1 MKRIASVWTFLSIVV
16 LLTLAFS
23 GCQQTE
29 TDASEALSPEE
40 TKALLNQLPPIA
52 TSEAPAEE
60 RTQSD
65 APPPPS
71 SEQATKPAFPQSEAP
86 AADASQPPEI
96 VRFAPEG
103 EVERAAMISITFS
116 QPMVAVGSHAE
127 SSEKPLPVSIRPQ
140 VEGQWRWL
148 DTKNLVFEPDAEALP
163 MATEYTVSVAQD
175 ITSVNGDKLS
185 DPVRWQ
191 FATAPLRVTG
201 FHPGGDTPTSNQP
214 VLVLVFNQAIDANA
228 VLDQLVLTGNGQNYA
243 LNQVE
248 ETAIAEGHEETKR
261 FAASLQEEHW
271 LAVTPGEP
279 LPWNQSFS
287 LELKAGVPAKT
298 GHRLSVE
305 AQRYAFKTAGPLRF
319 EDVSCGHS
327 HNQSCHPESGL
338 SVRLSHGLTDDW
350 DRSLF
355 TITPEVEDLN
365 VNHYGNQLYLNGPFK
380 PDTEYTLRLKAGI
393 KDRFGRVLEQDLTKS
408 VRMGDYPPG
417 FTLPGHE
424 FITVPSTSTSLPVM
438 SRNIQTLN
446 VELRRVSPEDWQAFR
461 EYREQYHRNA
471 ERDSL
476 PKPGE
481 LIEKRTITIEHSDAT
496 YDRTDLSLTAGL
508 NEAGFGHV
516 LVFLSSPQAE
526 VSSPSYPRYNPA
538 AMGTWVQVTNISLS
552 TYTETG
558 DLTAWVTRLQNGR
571 PIEGA
576 DVKIEAQSAQTNENG
591 LTTLSLGDS
600 EPDHSKTIEVT
611 KNQDHALFPQAHY
624 RPYSHTENSFYRY
637 PTFVF
642 TDRHLYQPGETAH
655 FKALVRERTS
665 GTDGDIR
672 HPTDVTH
679 IEWTAYDGQGNELAN
694 NTVPISPEGSFD
706 VTLPVPTDAD
716 SGMGH
721 LEFTLLRGAETV
733 ENYEW
738 YQPFMIE
745 EFRRPEYQVGL
756 KFSTDQYV
764 TDEPLRATAS
774 ANYYAGGPL
783 PNAPV
788 EWQFSLETSH
798 YAPPGWEDYR
808 FGRWQP
814 IWARSF
820 WPTPREVAWE
830 QSFSG
835 QTNAQ
840 GEHTLTLAPNT
851 NVKLSELFYAHSLSA
866 TANVADVN
874 RQQWSASG
882 EVLVHPGTVYVGL
895 RTPTLFAKVD
905 EAVSVEWVTVDIEG
919 QPVEKEKPTLSVER
933 LEWEDGDWV
942 ADGTATC
949 EPNAEGSGCEFVPK
963 KSGHYRV
970 TASVSDADD
979 RESRTQMTLWVAG
992 DARDGFPTPEE
1003 RPEIKLIPDQEE
1015 YSPGETAR
1023 IQVQTPFAPAE
1034 VLLTVQRQGLV
1045 DLQYHQLDDG
1055 LYTLEVPVTETSI
1068 PTLTVTAEAIG
1079 GPSDNGELPQSA
1091 FQEFS
1096 LPVSTKSRKLT
1107 VNVEP
1112 ETSSLKPGETAT
1124 VTVTVTDRKNSP
1136 ASGAELTFYAVDQS
1150 VLDLAGY
1157 ELPSPLEAFYA
1168 SIDDGV
1174 SEYRSRNEAVA
1185 LQPNAPPETVEEVMV
1200 SGARASAEM
1209 SYDMGAPQAKSEATA
1224 AVRSNF
1230 SALATFESTI
1240 KLDQQG
1246 KATVSFELPDNLTR
1260 YRLIGVAHTE
1270 QQFGEGDADIEVGLP
1285 LMVRPSLPRFLNL
1298 GDKAELPVVVQ
1309 NTTDKPMTVELA
1321 ARASNLT
1328 LTGAPGRR
1336 LTIPAN
1342 DRKEVR
1348 FTAQPMTVGEARV
1361 QVIVRSGS
1369 HQDAA
1374 EITLPVQ
1381 RPATSEAFAQYGS
1394 LTGGNEFL
1402 EVAVPKQVYPDFGGL
1417 KLTTSSTQFQSLS
1430 DAFLYLLEY
1439 PYGCSEQ
1446 IASRL
1451 MAIAALED
1459 LLQAFNAD
1467 GLPDKAAINKSVS
1480 DILARLEDLQN
1491 QDGGWGF
1498 WTRNGDSQ
1506 AYLSVH
1512 ITHALLRARE
1522 AGYEVPEPLLN
1533 KALTYTRTAGDSL
1546 PKTMEAQP
1554 ATSIKAYSL
1563 YVRSL
1568 AGEPTGKAA
1577 VELFEGTE
1585 EESLSIEAMG
1595 WLLSAAADHD
1605 QAQPLR
1611 DEILRR
1617 LNNQLRETAAT
1628 ASFVEDYNNGGHWVL
1643 HGSRRT
1649 DAVVLDALLSTQ
1661 PQSDLIEKLSRGLL
1675 NDRRNGHWGNT
1686 QENVFALLALKQYFL
1701 ARESVVPD
1709 FTARAWLGDQFL
1721 GEQRYQGRETQ
1732 THTQQVSMTELK
1744 SGDTSPTLAL
1754 QHQGQGRLY
1763 YRVGMEYAPEDL
1775 QLEAARHGF
1784 QVERRY
1790 EAVNDPSD
1798 VTQAKDGTWEIKAG
1812 AAVRVTLT
1820 MTLPARRHHV
1830 ALTDRL
1836 PAGFEALNPALETTA
1851 QIPDR
1856 TRFMEQTRTRF
1867 WQPHWYQHQQ
1877 LRDDRAEAF
1886 STEVEAGVYKYE
1898 YTALATTPGEFVVPP
1913 AKVEEMY
1920 RPETFGRSATEKVRV
1935 IEQP

>member
-1 MKRIASVWTFLSIVV
+1 MKRIASVWTIPSIAV
-16 LLTLAFS
+16 LLTFTLG
-23 GCQQTE
+23 GCQQAE
-29 TDASEALSPEE
+29 TDSSEALSPEA
-40 TKALLNQLPPIA
+40 TNALLNQLPPIA
-52 TSEAPAEE
+52 TPDTAEAQTP
-60 RTQSD
+60 SD
-65 APPPPS
+65 TAPPPSP
-71 SEQATKPAFPQSEAP
+71 EQSAKPAFPEKKAP
-86 AADASQPPEI
+86 VADTSQPPTIE
-96 VRFAPEG
+96 RFTPEG
-103 EVERAAMISITFS
+103 EVDRAAMISITFS
-116 QPMVAVGSHAE
+116 QPMVAVGSHEE
-127 SSEKPLPVSIRPQ
+127 SGKKPLPISIKPQ

-148 DTKNLVFEPDAEALP
+148 DTKSLVFEPDAEALP

-185 DPVRWQ
+185 DPVQWQ
-191 FATAPLRVTG
+191 FATAPLQVTG
-201 FHPGGDTPTSNQP
+201 FYPESDAPTSNKP
-214 VLVLVFNQAIDANA
+214 VLVLVFNQAINPNA
-228 VLDQLVLTGNGQNYA
+228 VLDQLVLTGDGQRYA
-243 LNQVE
+243 LNQADE
-248 ETAIAEGHEETKR
+248 ATLTENHKDAKR
-261 FAASLQEEHW
+261 FTDSLEEEHW
-271 LAVTPGEP
+271 LAVTPSEP

-298 GHRLSVE
+298 GHRLSAD
-305 AQRYAFKTAGPLRF
+305 AQRHRFKTAGPLQF
-319 EDVSCGHS
+319 DNVSCGH
-327 HNQSCHPESGL
+327 NGSCNPESGI
-338 SVRLSHGLTDDW
+338 SVSLSHGLADDW
-350 DRSLF
+350 DSSLF
-355 TITPEVEDLN
+355 TVSPEVEDLN
-365 VNHYGNQLYLNGPFK
+365 VNHHGNHFYLNGSFK
-380 PDTEYTLRLKAGI
+380 PETEYTLRLKAGT
-393 KDRFGRVLEQDLTKS
+393 KDRFGRVLENDLTTN
-408 VRMGDYPPG
+408 VQVGDYPPG

-424 FITVPSTSTSLPVM
+424 FITVPSGSASLPVM

-446 VELRRVSPEDWQAFR
+446 VELRRVTPEDWQAFQD
-461 EYREQYHRNA
+461 YREQYRRSNDREA
-471 ERDSL
+471 L
-476 PKPGE
+476 PKPGD
-481 LIEKRTITIEHSDAT
+481 LIEERTVTVEPSETT
-496 YDRTDLSLTAGL
+496 YTRTDLSLKKGL
-508 NEAGFGHV
+508 NDADFGHV
-516 LVFLSSPQAE
+516 LVFVNSPEAE
-526 VSSPSYPRYNPA
+526 ASPAQFPRYNPA
-538 AMGTWVQVTNISLS
+538 AMGTWVQVTNLSISS
-552 TYTETG
+552 YTEPHRF
-558 DLTAWVTRLQNGR
+558 TAWVTDLLDGHPINGAEVSLQ
-571 PIEGA
+571 
-576 DVKIEAQSAQTNENG
+576 AQSGQTDEHG
-591 LTTLSLGDS
+591 LVELSLGDS
-600 EPDHSKTIEVT
+600 ENTETLKVIKDAD
-611 KNQDHALFPQAHY
+611 QALFPQAGY
-624 RPYSHTENSFYRY
+624 RRYSMRENNYYRY

-655 FKALVRERTS
+655 FKALLRERTS

-679 IEWTAYDGQGNELAN
+679 IEWTAYDGQMNELESDR
-694 NTVPISPEGSFD
+694 TPISPEGSVD
-706 VTLPVPTDAD
+706 ITLPIPTNAD
-716 SGMGH
+716 SGMGE
-721 LEFTLLRGAETV
+721 LEFTLLSGDETI
-733 ENYEW
+733 EGYEW
-738 YQPFMIE
+738 YHPFMIE
-745 EFRRPEYQVGL
+745 EFRRPEYQVSL
-756 KFSTDQYV
+756 DFSTDQYV

-774 ANYYAGGPL
+774 ASYYSGGPL

-788 EWQFSLETSH
+788 EWQLSLEASH
-798 YAPPGWEDYR
+798 YAPPGWEAYR
-808 FGRWQP
+808 FGRSQP

-820 WPTPREVAWE
+820 WPTPAETVWE
-830 QSFSG
+830 QSISG
-835 QTNAQ
+835 QTNAA

-851 NVKLSELFYAHSLSA
+851 NVNLSELFYAHSLSA
-866 TANVADVN
+866 TANVTDVN
-874 RQQWSASG
+874 RQQWSASA
-882 EVLVHPGTVYVGL
+882 ETLIHPSKLYVGL
-895 RTPTLFAKVD
+895 RTPSLFAKVD
-905 EAVSVEWVTVDIEG
+905 EAVTVEWVTVNIKG
-919 QPVEKEKPTLSVER
+919 KPVKKRNPAVSVER
-933 LEWEDGDWV
+933 LEWKDGDWV
-942 ADGTATC
+942 AVDTAAC
-949 EPNAEGSGCEFVPK
+949 KPNAERSGCEFVPEE
-963 KSGHYRV
+963 SGQYRV
-970 TASVSDADD
+970 TAKVRDSED

-1003 RPEIKLIPDQEE
+1003 GPAIKLIPDQEE

-1023 IQVQTPFAPAE
+1023 IQVQTPFAPTE

-1045 DLQYHQLDDG
+1045 DLQYHRLDDG
-1055 LYTLEVPVTETSI
+1055 LYTFEVPIKETSI
-1068 PTLTVTAEAIG
+1068 PSLTITAEAIG
-1079 GPSDNGELPQSA
+1079 GTPDNGELPQSA
-1091 FQEFS
+1091 FKELS
-1096 LPVSTKSRKLT
+1096 LPISTESRKLT
-1107 VNVEP
+1107 VRVQP
-1112 ETSSLKPGETAT
+1112 ENASLKPGETAT
-1124 VTVTVTDRKNSP
+1124 VDITVTDGKHSP

-1157 ELPSPLEAFYA
+1157 ELPLPLEAFY
-1168 SIDDGV
+1168 SNIEDGV
-1174 SEYRSRNEAVA
+1174 SEYRSRSDA
-1185 LQPNAPPETVEEVMV
+1185 LALPPNPSPELAEEVMV
-1200 SGARASAEM
+1200 SGARAST
-1209 SYDMGAPQAKSEATA
+1209 DMRYEAAVPKAQAKSTA

-1230 SALATFESTI
+1230 SPLATFESTI

-1270 QQFGEGDADIEVGLP
+1270 QQFGTGEATLEVGLP

-1309 NTTDKPMTVELA
+1309 NTTDRPMTVELA

-1328 LTGAPGRR
+1328 LTGAQGRR

-1348 FTAQPMTVGEARV
+1348 FTAQPLQVGDANV
-1361 QVIVRSGS
+1361 QVIVQSGQ

-1402 EVAVPKQVYPDFGGL
+1402 QVAVPDNVYPDFGGL

-1451 MAIAALED
+1451 MAIASLED

-1467 GLPDKAAINKSVS
+1467 GLPDQEAINQSVG
-1480 DILARLEDLQN
+1480 DILARLEELQN

-1512 ITHALLRARE
+1512 VTHALLRARE
-1522 AGYEVPEPLLN
+1522 AGYDVTEPLLTQ
-1533 KALTYTRTAGDSL
+1533 ALRYTRTAGDNL

-1563 YVRSL
+1563 YVQSL

-1577 VELFEGTE
+1577 VALFEGTE

-1595 WLLSAAADHD
+1595 WLLSAAVDHSP
-1605 QAQPLR
+1605 AQPMR
-1611 DEILRR
+1611 TEILRR

-1628 ASFVEDYNNGGHWVL
+1628 ASFVEDYNTGGHWVL

-1701 ARESVVPD
+1701 ARENVVPD

-1721 GEQRYQGRETQ
+1721 GEQHYRGRDTQ
-1732 THTQQVSMTELK
+1732 THSQQVPMKELK
-1744 SGDTSPTLAL
+1744 SGTTSPTLAL
-1754 QHQGQGRLY
+1754 QHEGQGRLY

-1784 QVERRY
+1784 QVERHY
-1790 EAVNDPSD
+1790 EAINEPSD
-1798 VTQAKDGTWEIKAG
+1798 VTQTKDGTWEIKAG
-1812 AAVRVTLT
+1812 AAVRVTVT
-1820 MTLPARRHHV
+1820 MTVPARRHHV

-1851 QIPDR
+1851 EMPDR
-1856 TRFMEQTRTRF
+1856 TRFMAQTRTRY

-1886 STEVEAGVYKYE
+1886 STEVEAGVYEYE

-1913 AKVEEMY
+1913 AKAEEMY
-1920 RPETFGRSATEKVRV
+1920 RPETFGRSATGKVRV
-1935 IEQP
+1935 LEAP